1 VRPIGYLHPLA
12 LPEAAVTLL
21 TYLWH
26 YTVARLLYDDVLRP
40 LGPAALALPALACG
54 VALARRRRRR

>member
-1 VRPIGYLHPLA
+1 MS
-12 LPEAAVTLL
+12 LL

-26 YTVARLLYDDVLRP
+26 YTVARLLYEDVLRP
-40 LGPAALALPALACG
+40 LGPAALALPVLVCC

>member
-1 VRPIGYLHPLA
+1 MSLLVHAGA
-12 LPEAAVTLL
+12 LTGAAISLL

-40 LGPAALALPALACG
+40 LGPAALALPVVVCG
-54 VALARRRRRR
+54 VLLARGRRPR